1 VTLPPILAGAC
12 AIAMMWSAHA
22 AIGRAEPQDAPPA
35 HAGKPA
41 HAVQPA
47 RAAIAQISWMAGVW
61 IGTVGASTAEE
72 RWTPAAGGA
81 MLGVTRTLRGEKMT
95 GFEFLRI
102 SERDGGLVYA
112 AMPNGRSPATE
123 FLLTHIDARSA
134 TFENPAHDFPKK
146 IRYSIAEDGALE
158 AVVSG
163 DAASRP
169 VTFRFTRQDAPGTR
183 W

>member
-1 VTLPPILAGAC
+1 MMSSAGA
-12 AIAMMWSAHA
+12 AIE
-22 AIGRAEPQDAPPA
+22 RAEPQDA

-41 HAVQPA
+41 QAAQPA
-47 RAAIAQISWMAGVW
+47 RATIAQIAWMAGVW
-61 IGTVGASTAEE
+61 IGTVGANTAEE

-123 FLLTHIDARSA
+123 FLLTHVDARSA

-146 IRYSIAEDGALE
+146 IRYSMAEDGVLE

-169 VTFRFTRQDAPGTR
+169 VTFRFTRQDAPGAR